1 MLKQLQE
8 RGTSLSGYK
17 ALPPPPREATA
28 RALLVENKDK
38 GYPPPHVC
46 FFDAL
51 DIKTIYSR
59 NNMYINVVLC
69 LSYAWYDYLECGMF

>member
-8 RGTSLSGYK
+8 HGTSLSGYK

-46 FFDAL
+46 FFDAQRQSFIPWIL
-51 DIKTIYSR
+51 KPSTQEQYV
-59 NNMYINVVLC
+59 Y
-69 LSYAWYDYLECGMF
+69 